1 MSAVDVPIRESS
13 RKRWVV
19 WVGRVLSVWPV
30 FVVLTSATWKL
41 TRSPFYVAEFTRIG
55 WPESA
60 LTLLACLQLGCIV
73 LYVIPQT
80 AILGA
85 ILLTGYLGGA
95 IASYTRMG
103 EPFPVLVPLST
114 SVVAWLGIYLR
125 DERLWTLVPL
135 RRLRSRALVAAA
147 LVLLGTLFASPRLG
161 AQWLKYPTAGVPRK
175 ANGAVNMSAPAP
187 RMADGKPDLSGIWTT
202 GEPARGTGLGRANDE
217 VTPADPSGI
226 TASRQMANI
235 GVDFPGGLPYQP
247 WLVPIVSER
256 TANLAKDD
264 PHIKC
269 LPDNFLRAY
278 GLPHLLKFVQTPN
291 LLVVLNEMN
300 AGYRQVFTDAR
311 LLPQDPTPSWQGYSS
326 GRWSGDTLFVE
337 TIGIRDDTWV
347 DWNGS
352 VLTTAAKV
360 REQFRRP
367 DFGHLEIQVTV
378 DDPKA
383 YTKPWTVTLKERIVV
398 DTELVDE
405 ICLEN
410 EQSLKHMK

>member
-1 MSAVDVPIRESS
+1 M
-13 RKRWVV
+13 
-19 WVGRVLSVWPV
+19 
-30 FVVLTSATWKL
+30 
-41 TRSPFYVAEFTRIG
+41 
-55 WPESA
+55 
-60 LTLLACLQLGCIV
+60 
-73 LYVIPQT
+73 
-80 AILGA
+80 
-85 ILLTGYLGGA
+85 
-95 IASYTRMG
+95 
-103 EPFPVLVPLST
+103 
-114 SVVAWLGIYLR
+114 
-125 DERLWTLVPL
+125 LWEMPGSCQ
-135 RRLRSRALVAAA
+135 RLVAAA
-147 LVLLGTLFASPRLG
+147 LVCGALPAS
-161 AQWLKYPTAGVPRK
+161 AQWIKYPTAGVPRK
-175 ANGAVNMSAPAP
+175 SDGTVDMSAPTP

-202 GEPARGTGLGRANDE
+202 AEPNRRGAASNDA
-217 VTPADPSGI
+217 PADPSGI

-235 GVDFPGGLPYQP
+235 GVDLPGGLPYQP
-247 WLVPIVSER
+247 WLVPIVKER

-278 GLPHLLKFVQTPN
+278 GLPHLLKFIHTPS

-311 LLPQDPTPSWQGYSS
+311 PLPEDPTPSWQGYSS
-326 GRWSGDTLFVE
+326 AKWSGDTLVID
-337 TIGIRDDTWV
+337 TIGVRDDTWI

-352 VLTTAAKV
+352 VLTPAAKV
-360 REQFRRP
+360 REQMRRP

-398 DTELVDE
+398 DTDLIDE